1 MNDKKHNH
9 AFIWL
14 AIGVLY
20 CALLMTVIAITI
32 YTEDVGQF
40 RIFTLDGFLGAIGTF
55 IAICTAIMLGAQIYS
70 IYNRT
75 QSEKEY
81 DQKLDEVTS
90 WFLESSENNQE
101 ELSKV
106 AKATKNLSLLKYLIN
121 EAMGGVHY
129 NEGKKLEGI
138 IDVMENIYTFTCD
151 EDLFVNYFDGY
162 KEKLNASCYFIAKN
176 MKEYTTDKMV
186 LSPDIK
192 GLIRIQERWNK
203 RYSRLNKEA
212 ETVVFIQDRINALND
227 IFNRLIDGL
236 IGTNCKFKMDKKDWE
251 TLCDMAKD

>member
-1 MNDKKHNH
+1 MINKKHNH

-20 CALLMTVIAITI
+20 CVFIFVAIMSTI
-32 YTEDVGQF
+32 YVEDKGQF
-40 RIFTLDGFLGAIGTF
+40 ELFRLDSFLGVIGTF

-81 DQKLDEVTS
+81 DQKLDEVTT
-90 WFLESSENNQE
+90 WFLESSESNQE

-151 EDLFVNYFDGY
+151 ENLFANYFDGY
-162 KEKLNASCYFIAKN
+162 KEKLNAACYFIAKN
-176 MKEYTTDKMV
+176 MKEYNSDKMV
-186 LSPDIK
+186 TTPDIK

-203 RYSRLNKEA
+203 RYSHLKKDA
-212 ETVVFIQDRINALND
+212 ETVKFIQERIDTLND

-236 IGTNCKFKMDKKDWE
+236 INNNCKFKMGEKDWN
-251 TLCDMAKD
+251 TLCEMAKD